1 MHMMQHDVVC
11 VVGHTPRERVD
22 LSKKITCSQSCLG
35 PLCRPWPVSRAHNK
49 PTSDLK

>member
-22 LSKKITCSQSCLG
+22 LSKKNNLLTVLLG
-35 PLCRPWPVSRAHNK
+35 PFVPSMTCQS
-49 PTSDLK
+49 SS